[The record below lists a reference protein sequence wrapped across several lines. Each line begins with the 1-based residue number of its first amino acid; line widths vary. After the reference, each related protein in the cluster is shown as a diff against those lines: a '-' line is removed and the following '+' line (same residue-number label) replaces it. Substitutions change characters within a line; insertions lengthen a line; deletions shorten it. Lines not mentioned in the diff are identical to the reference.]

1 MSIYETVFIA
11 RQELSAQ
18 QVEELTTQYSK
29 IITDAKG
36 KVLKTENWGLRTL
49 AYRIQK
55 NRKGHYVL
63 IESDVESAAIQE
75 VERQM
80 RLDENVL
87 RYLTMRLEKPTEG
100 PSVILDKGGERE
112 DKREDKKFDKKEAA

>member
-75 VERQM
+75 IERQM

-87 RYLTMRLEKPTEG
+87 RYLTTRLEKPTEG

>member
-29 IITDAKG
+29 IITDTKG

>member
-1 MSIYETVFIA
+1 MPIYETVFIA

-18 QVEELTTQYSK
+18 QVDALTEQYSK

-36 KVLKTENWGLRTL
+36 KILKTENWGLRTL
-49 AYRIQK
+49 AYRINK

-75 VERQM
+75 VERNM
-80 RLDENVL
+80 RLSEDVL

-100 PSVILDKGGERE
+100 PSIILDKGGDRDDKE
-112 DKREDKKFDKKEAA
+112 DKRPAKKEAA